1 MGESVFDQ
9 PSSEQLDAFVAGDPI
24 AIDEVVRMLL
34 PQVYRWALRHYS
46 NLPEDEVKSI
56 IHHVFAEVCR
66 NHARYSHQR
75 SKLTTYVIAIV
86 RLRLND
92 LHQEIVLAERISE
105 SDVVEYEKRLESLY
119 NLSDTVDATTQVARD
134 TFFRDAAILL
144 DDYERE
150 ILDLMRQGE
159 KRQDTFVTVLHRYG
173 YPVSEPSHAVKNV
186 KERLIRRLRS
196 IADETG
202 YKLEDLLGG

>member
-1 MGESVFDQ
+1 MSESVFDQ

-34 PQVYRWALRHYS
+34 PQVYRWALRHYA

-56 IHHVFAEVCR
+56 IHLVFAEVCR
-66 NHARYSHQR
+66 NHARYSPQR
-75 SKLTTYVIAIV
+75 SKLTTYVISIV

-92 LHQEIVLAERISE
+92 LYQEVVSSDRISE

-119 NLSDTVDATTQVARD
+119 NLSGTVDATTQIARD
-134 TFFRDAAILL
+134 AFFQDAAILL

-150 ILDLMRQGE
+150 ILNLMRQGE
-159 KRQDTFVTVLHRYG
+159 KRQDPFVAVLNRYG
-173 YPVSEPSHAVKNV
+173 YPVSDPSHAVKNA
-186 KERLIRRLRS
+186 KERLIRKLRS
-196 IADETG
+196 IAHETG
-202 YKLEDLLGG
+202 YRLEDLLGG